1 MNEQRSFER
10 LFTDRMNAE
19 RGSAQLPDAFYDDF
33 QLQARHVRQRPRW
46 LAYIKEP
53 PMRISSGVAVGSPT
67 VRVAAIMVAT
77 LLIAI
82 MIAGAGIAGSRLLAA
97 EGTIVVDQSG
107 NGTTTTITE
116 AVAMAEDGDTI
127 LVRPGTY
134 TEAIVIDNDITII
147 GDGPRDEIVIMAP
160 EDGPTH
166 DSRSARTSAAP
177 YSVLLEGSDA
187 TISGLTLRGEAA
199 RVFADGGAP
208 LIENLAF
215 DGVGITFRGSA
226 VVGGLV
232 ITGGATPTVRDNTF
246 TEGGSINVLED
257 SEPLIEANT
266 LVDGPAIT
274 GGFGPGAIIRGNE
287 ISGLATQGLS
297 FLSPTTALIEAN
309 TITDRISGIT
319 TCCTASGPDF
329 APIIADNTISG
340 SQTAISVPSGGR
352 PEIRGNVLT
361 ENGWAIRPEIRGNV
375 LTENGWAIRM
385 SASDSAV
392 ANNDLRDNVTG
403 ISMAG
408 GSPTLEG
415 NTVTGGTTGIV
426 IGAGTSARLSGNTV
440 CDNEVNMRLV
450 DGVDVAGIADNDICP
465 DEAVEASE

>member
-1 MNEQRSFER
+1 M
-10 LFTDRMNAE
+10 LKD
-19 RGSAQLPDAFYDDF
+19 
-33 QLQARHVRQRPRW
+33 
-46 LAYIKEP
+46 
-53 PMRISSGVAVGSPT
+53 
-67 VRVAAIMVAT
+67 
-77 LLIAI
+77 
-82 MIAGAGIAGSRLLAA
+82 
-97 EGTIVVDQSG
+97 
-107 NGTTTTITE
+107 
-116 AVAMAEDGDTI
+116 
-127 LVRPGTY
+127 
-134 TEAIVIDNDITII
+134 
-147 GDGPRDEIVIMAP
+147 
-160 EDGPTH
+160 
-166 DSRSARTSAAP
+166 
-177 YSVLLEGSDA
+177 SDA
-187 TISGLTLRGEAA
+187 TISGLTLRGERA

-215 DGVGITFRGSA
+215 DGVGITFRGGA

-246 TEGGSINVLED
+246 TAGGSINVHDD

-287 ISGLATQGLS
+287 ISGEATQGLS
-297 FLSPTTALIEAN
+297 FLGPTTALIEAN

-340 SQTAISVPSGGR
+340 SGIAISVRSGGR

-361 ENGWAIRPEIRGNV
+361 ENGTAIF
-375 LTENGWAIRM
+375 M

-392 ANNDLRDNVTG
+392 VDNDLRDNVTG

-440 CDNEVNMRLV
+440 CDNEVNMRLA

>member
-1 MNEQRSFER
+1 
-10 LFTDRMNAE
+10 
-19 RGSAQLPDAFYDDF
+19 
-33 QLQARHVRQRPRW
+33 
-46 LAYIKEP
+46 
-53 PMRISSGVAVGSPT
+53 MRKTRTTLIT
-67 VRVAAIMVAT
+67 V
-77 LLIAI
+77 IAI
-82 MIAGAGIAGSRLLAA
+82 SLLAGSTVGAA
-97 EGTIVVDQSG
+97 AQSEEGTHVVAQDGSG
-107 NGTTTTITE
+107 DFTTITE

-134 TEAIVIDNDITII
+134 VEAVVIEKNITLE
-147 GDGPRDEIVIMAP
+147 GDGPRGEIVIMAP
-160 EDGPTH
+160 EDGPTY
-166 DSRSARTSAAP
+166 DPRSAFTRAAP
-177 YSVLLEGSDA
+177 YAVLLEGSDA
-187 TISGLTLRGEAA
+187 TISGLTLRGERA

-208 LIENLAF
+208 LIEKLAF
-215 DGVGITFRGSA
+215 DGVGITFNGSP

-246 TEGGSINVLED
+246 TAGGSINVHED

-274 GGFGPGAIIRGNE
+274 GGFGPGTIIRGNE
-287 ISGLATQGLS
+287 ISGEATQGLS
-297 FLSPTTALIEAN
+297 FLGPTTALIEAN

-340 SQTAISVPSGGR
+340 SRTAISVPSSGGR

-361 ENGWAIRPEIRGNV
+361 ENGTAIFMG
-375 LTENGWAIRM
+375 
-385 SASDSAV
+385 ASDSAV
-392 ANNDLRDNVTG
+392 VDNDLRDNVTG
-403 ISMAG
+403 IYMAG

-426 IGAGTSARLSGNTV
+426 IEAGTSARLSGNTV
-440 CDNEVNMRLV
+440 CDNEVNMHLV